1 MKPSQKINDF
11 IYRCDKQTVMIEIEV
26 KARVD
31 DARKLERAIIAMG
44 ATPIGIENQ
53 ADTYYNSQ
61 YNDFGKTDE
70 ALRIRAQNGKYFLT
84 YKGPKMDSVS
94 KTRKEFQ
101 VGINDADIMGKILT
115 SLGFFPVATVTKKR
129 KSFRL
134 GDFIIALD
142 DVRNLGN
149 FMEIEIAVNDSKKY
163 EEKVELIFRFIEKLG
178 ISRESTIRSSY
189 LEMVLGEK

>member
-1 MKPSQKINDF
+1 
-11 IYRCDKQTVMIEIEV
+11 MIEIEV

-31 DARKLERAIIAMG
+31 DARKMERAIIAMG
-44 ATPIGIENQ
+44 ATPVGIENQ

-70 ALRIRAQNGKYFLT
+70 ALRIRVQDGRYFLT
-84 YKGPKMDSVS
+84 YKGPKMDMVS

-101 VGINDADIMGKILT
+101 VDINDADGMGKILT

-129 KSFRL
+129 KNFRL

-142 DVRNLGN
+142 DVRNLGT
-149 FMEIEIAVNDSKKY
+149 FMEIEIPIKDSGKY
-163 EEKVELIFRFIEKLG
+163 EEKVVLIFKFIEKIG
-178 ISRESTIRSSY
+178 ISRESTICSSY

>member
-1 MKPSQKINDF
+1 
-11 IYRCDKQTVMIEIEV
+11 MIEIEV

-31 DARKLERAIIAMG
+31 DPKRLERAIVALG

-53 ADTYYNSQ
+53 TDTYYNSQ

-70 ALRIRAQNGKYFLT
+70 ALRIRVQDGSYFLT
-84 YKGPKMDSVS
+84 YKGPKMDRVS

-101 VGINDADIMGKILT
+101 VDINDADGMGKILT
-115 SLGFFPVATVTKKR
+115 SLGFFSVATVTKKR
-129 KSFRL
+129 KNFRL

-149 FMEIEIAVNDSKKY
+149 FMEIEIAVKDSKKY
-163 EEKVELIFRFIEKLG
+163 EEKVELIFKFIEKLG
-178 ISRESTIRSSY
+178 ISRKSTIRSSY
-189 LEMVLGEK
+189 LEMILGEK

>member
-1 MKPSQKINDF
+1 
-11 IYRCDKQTVMIEIEV
+11 MIEIEV

-31 DARKLERAIIAMG
+31 DPKRLERAIVSLG
-44 ATPIGIENQ
+44 ATPVGIENQ
-53 ADTYYNSQ
+53 TDTYYNSQ
-61 YNDFGKTDE
+61 HSDFGKTDE
-70 ALRIRAQNGKYFLT
+70 ALRVRVQDGRYFLT
-84 YKGPKMDSVS
+84 YKGPKMDRVS

-101 VGINDADIMGKILT
+101 VDINDADGMGKILT

-129 KSFRL
+129 KNFRL

-149 FMEIEIAVNDSKKY
+149 FMEIEIPVKDSGKY
-163 EEKVELIFRFIEKLG
+163 EEKVELIFKFIEKLG
-178 ISRESTIRSSY
+178 ISRKSTIRSSY

>member
-1 MKPSQKINDF
+1 MKPSQKINNF
-11 IYRCDKQTVMIEIEV
+11 IYRRDKLIAMIEIEV

-31 DARKLERAIIAMG
+31 DPKRFERAIIALG

-53 ADTYYNSQ
+53 TDTYYNSQ
-61 YNDFGKTDE
+61 HGDFGKTDE
-70 ALRIRAQNGKYFLT
+70 ALRIRVQDGRYFLT

-101 VGINDADIMGKILT
+101 VDISDADGMGKILT

-129 KSFRL
+129 KNFRL

-149 FMEIEIAVNDSKKY
+149 FMEIEISVNDSGKY
-163 EEKVELIFRFIEKLG
+163 EEKVESIFKFFERLG
-178 ISRESTIRSSY
+178 IGRKSTIRRSY
-189 LEMVLGEK
+189 LEMMLGK